1 MWTNYF
7 KSLEQTYST
16 NKIIWGLTIFENFEK
31 FVYVIWN
38 YVNMTFP
45 MTFNES
51 CSFRVGSMPTS
62 GRAEFGG
69 ASEYFKFAQAIN
81 DTQI

>member
-7 KSLEQTYST
+7 KVSRTDIF
-16 NKIIWGLTIFENFEK
+16 NKHNHLGLTILGK

-51 CSFRVGSMPTS
+51 CSFHVGSMPTS

>member
-1 MWTNYF
+1 
-7 KSLEQTYST
+7 
-16 NKIIWGLTIFENFEK
+16 
-31 FVYVIWN
+31 
-38 YVNMTFP
+38 MTFP

-51 CSFRVGSMPTS
+51 CSFHVGSMPTS

-69 ASEYFKFAQAIN
+69 ASENFKFAQAIN

>member
-1 MWTNYF
+1 
-7 KSLEQTYST
+7 
-16 NKIIWGLTIFENFEK
+16 
-31 FVYVIWN
+31 
-38 YVNMTFP
+38 MTFP

-62 GRAEFGG
+62 GRAEYGG

-81 DTQI
+81 DTHI